1 MHLPQHLFLR
11 EDHTVDLLKA
21 RQALAVE
28 LSRVLGDFRDYNGG
42 MIATQRQTLDTLKTL
57 LGPLDNKENF
67 LLENFFHALMPMEA
81 RNVVDYACIKELFF
95 SLRES
100 INQQSLQQILRE
112 EPSHVC
118 LIMKSCEP
126 FPKEKLAAWGKFEGI
141 IYRDTPSSCIHIALV
156 HGEPSEA
163 LETLAYNLKIPKTN
177 LRNLGMSHTAL
188 PRGRVGLTADGVY
201 TILHGDNSP
210 PPHTLDAVINAYSL
224 RELNR
229 KGKVKAIVDHHEKIA
244 TDDLMA
250 LKKAIG
256 TDFNLESE
264 EPDMSWFDNLD

>member
-1 MHLPQHLFLR
+1 MKIDDMLKSS
-11 EDHTVDLLKA
+11 LLAQKKA
-21 RQALAVE
+21 IE
-28 LSRVLGDFRDYNGG
+28 ESR
-42 MIATQRQTLDTLKTL
+42 APKQ
-57 LGPLDNKENF
+57 GP
-67 LLENFFHALMPMEA
+67 
-81 RNVVDYACIKELFF
+81 YYWI
-95 SLRES
+95 
-100 INQQSLQQILRE
+100 
-112 EPSHVC
+112 
-118 LIMKSCEP
+118 
-126 FPKEKLAAWGKFEGI
+126 PKEVKKTKNGIQIDWDIYPWFEKDSNDDI
-141 IYRDTPSSCIHIALV
+141 THLSIWP
-156 HGEPSEA
+156 EA